1 MNQQAS
7 FSFATNHGLLL
18 VRFPVFNSPLLF
30 AFPTHDVQILSGT
43 LFYRIDGYESLYVVD
58 SQNDPPYVQ
67 LELFKVREFQN
78 WEDLIIEKSG
88 FSPGGAQ

>member
-1 MNQQAS
+1 MLLS
-7 FSFATNHGLLL
+7 RFFFFLVHG
-18 VRFPVFNSPLLF
+18 
-30 AFPTHDVQILSGT
+30 VQVLSGT